1 MFPVFSLARLFLLS
15 GFFVC
20 VSIPAWAQSSEYGL
34 LLLECTNLDGKKVE
48 LTIDV
53 SESTANVMGNVVSV
67 SEKNGVIA
75 LDHEKE
81 GTILTLMPRIGKVS
95 SGGKTMD
102 CIFRDAQGTIVSG
115 TIKQEEPEISE
126 PEISEPEISLLS
138 QGDSPI
144 FDVFYVWDIR
154 FSDFYGKNHLTP
166 DEKYAISF
174 ERETKDEETI
184 KEEREEGFFEYGEIS
199 VDIISKE
206 ERDRK
211 WETIISILRK
221 TADDIEY
228 IVFACS
234 SRPEWLDK
242 GENEDCEGGDI
253 VFKAENPF
261 LPDDRVMVTLVINN
275 QPW

>member
-1 MFPVFSLARLFLLS
+1 MFSIFSLTRLFLLS
-15 GFFVC
+15 SFFIG
-20 VSIPAWAQSSEYGL
+20 VSLSAWAQSSEYGL
-34 LLLECTNLDGKKVE
+34 LLIECTNPKGKVIK
-48 LTIDV
+48 LTVDV
-53 SESTANVMGNVVSV
+53 SEPTTNMFGGVVTV
-67 SEKNGVIA
+67 SENNGVIK
-75 LDHEKE
+75 LDEADGKRR
-81 GTILTLMPRIGKVS
+81 TVVTLIPSIGQLLHDGQS
-95 SGGKTMD
+95 AD
-102 CIFRDAQGTIVSG
+102 CIFRDAQGAIVSG

-126 PEISEPEISLLS
+126 PEISSLS
-138 QGDSPI
+138 QDDSPI

-234 SRPEWLDK
+234 SRPEWLDE